1 MALVA
6 IHAVVYIASHA
17 LVILVGLRL
26 QVAVSAG
33 EDRIIVRV
41 GVTSTANAVGAAVV
55 GGEPSVIERS
65 VGPDF
70 GVMASRASGREP
82 SCNVVRVVG
91 PLVIRLVTAVAVG
104 RQSRPVV
111 VDVAVGADTR
121 GDGVRAGQRESRL
134 AVVKG

>member
-1 MALVA
+1 MA
-6 IHAVVYIASHA
+6 
-17 LVILVGLRL
+17 VG
-26 QVAVSAG
+26 AG

-41 GVTSTANAVGAAVV
+41 GVASTANTVGAAVG
-55 GGEPSVIERS
+55 GGEPGVIEGS

-70 GVMASRASGREP
+70 SVMASRAGRRERGC
-82 SCNVVRVVG
+82 SVVRVVG
-91 PLVIRLVTAVAVG
+91 ALVIRLVTAVAVG